1 MAGDH
6 SGNRRLEPTAVFK
19 GVGDALAGHWAWLLV
34 ACIVLSFI
42 PQFTAALI
50 IGHLSQIGSIPRTGL
65 AANAARTLIRAVVN
79 FAPAEVLFSL
89 ICRRFAGDSD
99 GSGARLPALAGLD
112 RAPILLLTRAMTI
125 IAVTCGVIF
134 FVVPGVLFSLAWA
147 VAAPVVVVE
156 RLGPPRCFERSAELT
171 RNHRGTI
178 FLLGVI
184 YTLGATVFGFAF
196 GLSVGLVE
204 RAVGLPPAAIQVWIS
219 AATVAIAGMAGVAI
233 SSLGVAVIYREL
245 IRLRGGDAAAS
256 LLAKVFD

>member
-1 MAGDH
+1 
-6 SGNRRLEPTAVFK
+6 
-19 GVGDALAGHWAWLLV
+19 
-34 ACIVLSFI
+34 
-42 PQFTAALI
+42 
-50 IGHLSQIGSIPRTGL
+50 
-65 AANAARTLIRAVVN
+65 
-79 FAPAEVLFSL
+79 
-89 ICRRFAGDSD
+89 
-99 GSGARLPALAGLD
+99 
-112 RAPILLLTRAMTI
+112 MTI

-156 RLGPPRCFERSAELT
+156 RMGPPSCFERSAELT

-196 GLSVGLVE
+196 ALSVGLVE

-219 AATVAIAGMAGVAI
+219 AATVATAGMAGVAI
-233 SSLGVAVIYREL
+233 SCLGVAVIYREL
-245 IRLRGGDAAAS
+245 VRLRGGDAAAS